1 MSLASIN
8 IKFNVTHH
16 LDFGKIKTGL
26 ILEIFMVGFSD
37 ILDIGWVEDI

>member
-1 MSLASIN
+1 MSLVSVN
-8 IKFNVTHH
+8 VKFNVKHH

-26 ILEIFMVGFSD
+26 ILQIFMVGFSD